1 MKKRVAIKS
10 KFKKLWRYYI
20 LQSLLAAIVVF
31 VLILVLGK
39 YKLVLVSAMGATTFI
54 VFATPQTISAKTKN
68 VIGGH
73 LIGLFSG
80 SIFYFTMM
88 PYFIEYPLVVG
99 LAILLMIILGLEHP
113 PAAGT
118 ALAVVINEVSLLE
131 AFIIVMLSAVI
142 LSQCRYYLRNHL
154 KDLV

>member
-54 VFATPQTISAKTKN
+54 VFATPQTISAKTNN
-68 VIGGH
+68 VIGGR
-73 LIGLFSG
+73 LIGLF
-80 SIFYFTMM
+80 
-88 PYFIEYPLVVG
+88 
-99 LAILLMIILGLEHP
+99 
-113 PAAGT
+113 
-118 ALAVVINEVSLLE
+118 
-131 AFIIVMLSAVI
+131 
-142 LSQCRYYLRNHL
+142 
-154 KDLV
+154 